1 MMFLKGFITGF
12 AGIAVYMLAFNY
24 SLAALLRKNPKF
36 PKLLYAISYLIRYA
50 VLGAG
55 IYFFLIYK
63 IGSPLGL
70 LAGIIAG
77 TAGYAHLRISKIKGQ
92 APTI

>member
-1 MMFLKGFITGF
+1 MLFKGFITGL

-24 SLAALLRKNPKF
+24 SLSALMRRDPKF
-36 PKLLYAISYLIRYA
+36 PKLLYAISYLVRYA
-50 VLGAG
+50 VLGCG
-55 IYFFLIYK
+55 IYFFLIFK

-77 TAGYAHLRISKIKGQ
+77 TAGYAHLRISKIKVQ